1 MVGYFNNQDMSNTLE
16 AKIQLDL
23 VAAMKG
29 HQENTVAALRS
40 VKTLI
45 MEVRT
50 APKGKKDLDDN
61 DIVKLIQ
68 KLVKERQESMDIYSK
83 AGRHDLADKEQQE
96 MFVLKNYLPN
106 MLDDDELKLA
116 IDRLITDLNAKSM
129 KDMGAIMKALSERY
143 PNQYDGKVASTYI
156 RNKLQ

>member
-1 MVGYFNNQDMSNTLE
+1 
-16 AKIQLDL
+16 
-23 VAAMKG
+23 MKG

-68 KLVKERQESMDIYSK
+68 KLVKERQESMEIYSK

>member
-1 MVGYFNNQDMSNTLE
+1 
-16 AKIQLDL
+16 
-23 VAAMKG
+23 MKG

>member
-1 MVGYFNNQDMSNTLE
+1 M
-16 AKIQLDL
+16 
-23 VAAMKG
+23 AAMKG

-61 DIVKLIQ
+61 DSVKLIQ

-106 MLDDDELKLA
+106 MLDEDELKLA

>member
-1 MVGYFNNQDMSNTLE
+1 M
-16 AKIQLDL
+16 
-23 VAAMKG
+23 AAMKG

-106 MLDDDELKLA
+106 MLDEDELKLA